1 MNETEFIIYSVSLSI
16 LCLLVGAVI
25 GMNINENLHIKADCK
40 FNSKTLQEYETCTKN
55 PDVLYILKRRIDEQ

>member
-1 MNETEFIIYSVSLSI
+1 MNKTEFIIYSASLSM

-40 FNSKTLQEYETCTKN
+40 LNSKTLQEYEICVKK
-55 PDVLYILKRRIDEQ
+55 PDVLYVLKRGIDEQ